1 MRKYGKNLVI
11 LQHGKVWKFFL
22 HFQGILFKINNFAST
37 VLTIIVPLFDLGMS
51 LFFFSQFFGQGLK
64 LFWNGWKKLC
74 HFGQNVWKYRL
85 KNTFVVNFNTT
96 VRRMPKMFQWPKY
109 LSQKWQICYKKKQ
122 VCPLEKLSLEKFW
135 KRSWKSPKIYIQN
148 YIGTPFQSKSKDCFD
163 ANNIL

>member
-64 LFWNGWKKLC
+64 LLEWLKKIVSFWSEC
-74 HFGQNVWKYRL
+74 L
-85 KNTFVVNFNTT
+85 K
-96 VRRMPKMFQWPKY
+96 
-109 LSQKWQICYKKKQ
+109 I
-122 VCPLEKLSLEKFW
+122 
-135 KRSWKSPKIYIQN
+135 
-148 YIGTPFQSKSKDCFD
+148 
-163 ANNIL
+163 